1 MADSKRVYT
10 PAFKAETVQMVQTS
24 GKPAAQIARE
34 IGVSDKTLYGWVAHQ
49 KQAQACGTT
58 VDAMKG
64 TQVELVKLKREN
76 QRLRQERDFLL
87 EAGAFFRLARP

>member
-49 KQAQACGTT
+49 K
-58 VDAMKG
+58 
-64 TQVELVKLKREN
+64 
-76 QRLRQERDFLL
+76 
-87 EAGAFFRLARP
+87 